1 MKKVIILSVLL
12 GFTFASQA
20 QTFEDAVQF
29 SRIQNWGTARSAG
42 MAGAFGALGGDL
54 STLSSNPAGIG
65 VFRKS
70 EISITPSLNFANTK
84 ATDYS
89 PKDNS
94 FQLGDLGA
102 VFAFYSPN
110 FDWKGINFGINYT
123 NLNNFNRKTDQVIW
137 NSSTSLLDVLAAS
150 SGDYPSDELN
160 SSFSNYLAY
169 QCYLINR
176 NEDEKDPNFGYYH
189 SILHNGEIVA
199 QTKRMKEDGNQGE
212 YAFSFGTNYKD
223 KLYLGLTIGIQSIWY
238 KMHSEYTEA
247 PPENSPSGLDYY
259 TYYEYK
265 KMNGVGTNLK
275 FGVIYRPIPEI
286 RLGAA
291 IHTPTWYN
299 MNYSMAT
306 SMYSSFYT
314 SQDPSNGRE
323 GFDFDFYSPDYSVD
337 FNMRTPWRAMLSVA
351 TVLNQKAI
359 VSVDYEY
366 VNYQNAN
373 ISEIEDD
380 YDGSM
385 EQATNQDI
393 EDYLRAT
400 HNFRVGAEYRFNS
413 LFSLRAGYAFWDSP
427 YHNETHKNYN
437 RIQAFTAGAGLNFG
451 MFYCDAAFIHK
462 FSENETVFY
471 SYYDIQAEPV
481 KNKYLSNEAR
491 ITLGIRF

>member
-54 STLSSNPAGIG
+54 STLSANPAGIG

-160 SSFSNYLAY
+160 SFSSYLAY

-176 NEDEKDPNFGYYH
+176 NEDEEDPNFGYYH
-189 SILHNGEIVA
+189 SIFHNGEIVA

-238 KMHSEYTEA
+238 KMHSGYTEA
-247 PPENSPSGLDYY
+247 LSENSPSGLDYY

-306 SMYSSFYT
+306 
-314 SQDPSNGRE
+314 
-323 GFDFDFYSPDYSVD
+323 
-337 FNMRTPWRAMLSVA
+337 
-351 TVLNQKAI
+351 VLNQKAI

-380 YDGSM
+380 YNGSM
-385 EQATNQDI
+385 EQTTNQDI

>member
-1 MKKVIILSVLL
+1 M
-12 GFTFASQA
+12 
-20 QTFEDAVQF
+20 
-29 SRIQNWGTARSAG
+29 
-42 MAGAFGALGGDL
+42 
-54 STLSSNPAGIG
+54 
-65 VFRKS
+65 
-70 EISITPSLNFANTK
+70 
-84 ATDYS
+84 
-89 PKDNS
+89 
-94 FQLGDLGA
+94 GDLGA

-150 SGDYPSDELN
+150 SGNYPSDELN
-160 SSFSNYLAY
+160 SFRNYLAY

-176 NEDEKDPNFGYYH
+176 NKDEEDPNFGYYH

-238 KMHSEYTEA
+238 KMHSGYTEA
-247 PPENSPSGLDYY
+247 PSENSPSGLDYY

-306 SMYSSFYT
+306 SIYSSFYT

-323 GFDFDFYSPDYSVD
+323 GYEFDFYSPDYSVD
-337 FNMRTPWRAMLSVA
+337 FNMRTPWRAMLSMA
-351 TVLNQKAI
+351 TVINQKAI

-385 EQATNQDI
+385 EQTTNQDI

>member
-54 STLSSNPAGIG
+54 STLSANPAGIG

-150 SGDYPSDELN
+150 SGDYPSDGLN
-160 SSFSNYLAY
+160 SFSSYLAY

-176 NEDEKDPNFGYYH
+176 NEDEEDPNFGYYH
-189 SILHNGEIVA
+189 SIFHNGEIVA

-238 KMHSEYTEA
+238 KMHSGYTEA
-247 PPENSPSGLDYY
+247 PSENSPSGLDYY

-306 SMYSSFYT
+306 SIYSSFYT

-323 GFDFDFYSPDYSVD
+323 GYEFDFYSPDYSID
-337 FNMRTPWRAMLSVA
+337 FNMRTP
-351 TVLNQKAI
+351 
-359 VSVDYEY
+359 
-366 VNYQNAN
+366 
-373 ISEIEDD
+373 
-380 YDGSM
+380 
-385 EQATNQDI
+385 
-393 EDYLRAT
+393 
-400 HNFRVGAEYRFNS
+400 
-413 LFSLRAGYAFWDSP
+413 
-427 YHNETHKNYN
+427 
-437 RIQAFTAGAGLNFG
+437 
-451 MFYCDAAFIHK
+451 
-462 FSENETVFY
+462 
-471 SYYDIQAEPV
+471 
-481 KNKYLSNEAR
+481 
-491 ITLGIRF
+491 

>member
-1 MKKVIILSVLL
+1 MKKVIILSALL
-12 GFTFASQA
+12 GFVLVSQA

-29 SRIQNWGTARSAG
+29 SRTLNWGTARSAG

-70 EISITPSLNFANTK
+70 EVSITPSLNFANTK

-160 SSFSNYLAY
+160 SFSNYLAY

-247 PPENSPSGLDYY
+247 PLKIHPVDWIIIP
-259 TYYEYK
+259 T
-265 KMNGVGTNLK
+265 MN
-275 FGVIYRPIPEI
+275 I
-286 RLGAA
+286 R
-291 IHTPTWYN
+291 
-299 MNYSMAT
+299 
-306 SMYSSFYT
+306 
-314 SQDPSNGRE
+314 
-323 GFDFDFYSPDYSVD
+323 
-337 FNMRTPWRAMLSVA
+337 
-351 TVLNQKAI
+351 K
-359 VSVDYEY
+359 
-366 VNYQNAN
+366 
-373 ISEIEDD
+373 
-380 YDGSM
+380 
-385 EQATNQDI
+385 
-393 EDYLRAT
+393 
-400 HNFRVGAEYRFNS
+400 
-413 LFSLRAGYAFWDSP
+413 
-427 YHNETHKNYN
+427 
-437 RIQAFTAGAGLNFG
+437 
-451 MFYCDAAFIHK
+451 
-462 FSENETVFY
+462 
-471 SYYDIQAEPV
+471 
-481 KNKYLSNEAR
+481 
-491 ITLGIRF
+491 